1 MNKLRLSNAEKKIDD
16 KDLNLIQQ
24 ELCIKLPQALI
35 TFYKKNN
42 GGLPNKPIF
51 KSHYCT
57 TERIEIREF
66 IPILYAQEF
75 GDNPDFTLNGR
86 AKNEW
91 STLEIP
97 KYLLAFAMTW
107 TGDYIC
113 LNLND
118 NKIYYYYRRKWDDNL
133 SLEENFKNKSNLIAP
148 SFSDFIDSL
157 EFSDEMDNPESMP
170 KRVNK
175 KRPPLLIINNSD
187 KKISDKDF
195 NFIEQNLNVN
205 LPPDLVK
212 FYKKNNGGHPNK
224 SIFYDYYEV
233 LNFIEVRNFIPFLYA
248 HQFENNPDFTIDGIV
263 KRGWAEFKLPRHLL
277 PFAADWGDNYICLNL
292 SDNKVYYYVRDV
304 WSDNIST
311 EKNFEVNSKC
321 ISPSFNYFIEHLE
334 LSEEGN
340 DSDE

>member
-170 KRVNK
+170 KRVNN
-175 KRPPLLIINNSD
+175 PPPFLIINNSD
-187 KKISDKDF
+187 KK
-195 NFIEQNLNVN
+195 
-205 LPPDLVK
+205 
-212 FYKKNNGGHPNK
+212 NK
-224 SIFYDYYEV
+224 
-233 LNFIEVRNFIPFLYA
+233 
-248 HQFENNPDFTIDGIV
+248 
-263 KRGWAEFKLPRHLL
+263 
-277 PFAADWGDNYICLNL
+277 
-292 SDNKVYYYVRDV
+292 
-304 WSDNIST
+304 
-311 EKNFEVNSKC
+311 
-321 ISPSFNYFIEHLE
+321 
-334 LSEEGN
+334 
-340 DSDE
+340 